1 MENTET
7 TALDAL
13 IGEMLGDVG
22 QVHREVKALRAEIPE
37 AAREFLTVADGLAD
51 RLTKAVLETVELG
64 REAARLAGDA
74 AVRKAADDRIHALIE
89 EAAVATA
96 DMRLAADGAA
106 ASLKRSV
113 AKVSIWRQV
122 AFCVASGA
130 VSGFVIF
137 GLLGIFGQGAD
148 RFFVR
153 SVALTASSLPAE
165 DLKSLGSGRMIRG
178 VWPRLSAQ
186 CQAEITTASA
196 AAGKAR

>member
-165 DLKSLGSGRMIRG
+165 DLKNLGSGRMIRG

-196 AAGKAR
+196 AAGKAH

>member
-148 RFFVR
+148 RVFVR

-196 AAGKAR
+196 AAGKAH

>member
-148 RFFVR
+148 RVFVR

>member
-1 MENTET
+1 MELDEKTAREVLLGHLLGKVGRLHEVVDQLSVEIPDIQARFTAIADGVCEKLTIAVSAAVKAAET
-7 TALDAL
+7 S
-13 IGEMLGDVG
+13 G
-22 QVHREVKALRAEIPE
+22 QV
-37 AAREFLTVADGLAD
+37 
-51 RLTKAVLETVELG
+51 
-64 REAARLAGDA
+64 AGEE
-74 AVRKAADDRIHALIE
+74 AVRNAAQKQVRALVE
-89 EAAVATA
+89 EVALATA
-96 DMRLAADGAA
+96 DMRLSADGAA

-165 DLKSLGSGRMIRG
+165 DLKNLGSGRMIRG

-196 AAGKAR
+196 AAGKAH

>member
-196 AAGKAR
+196 AAGKAH